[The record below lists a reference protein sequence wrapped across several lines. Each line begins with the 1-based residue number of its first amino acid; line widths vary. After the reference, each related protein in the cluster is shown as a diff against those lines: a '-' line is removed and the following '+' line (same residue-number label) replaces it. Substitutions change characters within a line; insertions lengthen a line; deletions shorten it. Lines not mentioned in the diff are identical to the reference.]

1 MEFGEYI
8 RSLREKRNLL
18 LREMAANINMDVA
31 YLSKI
36 ERGNRMARRE
46 QVIAFAKELKEDENE
61 LIKLWMSEQIVQMI
75 KNEKD
80 STEILKIAEEKI
92 SKINRLN
99 LLDIDIYFE

>member
-18 LREMAANINMDVA
+18 LREMAANLNMDVA

-46 QVIAFAKELKEDENE
+46 QIVAFAKTLKEDENE
-61 LIKLWMSEQIVQMI
+61 LIKLWMSAQIVLML
-75 KNEKD
+75 KNEKER
-80 STEILKIAEEKI
+80 TEILKIAEENL
-92 SKINRLN
+92 NRLTKK
-99 LLDIDIYFE
+99 

>member
-18 LREMAANINMDVA
+18 LREMAANVNMDVA

-46 QVIAFAKELKEDENE
+46 QVIAFAKELKEDENK

-92 SKINRLN
+92 SKIEKNSK
-99 LLDIDIYFE
+99 

>member
-36 ERGNRMARRE
+36 ERGNRLARRE
-46 QVIAFAKELKEDENE
+46 QVIAFAKELKVDESK

-92 SKINRLN
+92 SKIEKNSK
-99 LLDIDIYFE
+99 

>member
-18 LREMAANINMDVA
+18 LREMAANLNMDVA

-46 QVIAFAKELKEDENE
+46 QVVAFAKTLKEDENE
-61 LIKLWMSEQIVQMI
+61 FIKLWMSEQIVQMI

-92 SKINRLN
+92 SKIEKLN
-99 LLDIDIYFE
+99 LLNMDVIF

>member
-46 QVIAFAKELKEDENE
+46 QVIAFAKELKEDENK

-92 SKINRLN
+92 SKIEKNESL
-99 LLDIDIYFE
+99 

>member
-46 QVIAFAKELKEDENE
+46 QVIAFAKELKEDENK

-75 KNEKD
+75 K
-80 STEILKIAEEKI
+80 I
-92 SKINRLN
+92 
-99 LLDIDIYFE
+99 

>member
-36 ERGNRMARRE
+36 ERGNRLARRE
-46 QVIAFAKELKEDENE
+46 QVIAFAKELKEDENK

-80 STEILKIAEEKI
+80 STEILKIAKEKI
-92 SKINRLN
+92 IKIVKK
-99 LLDIDIYFE
+99 E

>member
-18 LREMAANINMDVA
+18 LREMAANVNMDVA

-46 QVIAFAKELKEDENE
+46 QVIAFAKELKEDENK

-75 KNEKD
+75 RNEKD

-92 SKINRLN
+92 SKI
-99 LLDIDIYFE
+99 EKKCK

>member
-1 MEFGEYI
+1 
-8 RSLREKRNLL
+8 
-18 LREMAANINMDVA
+18 MAANVNMDVA

-36 ERGNRMARRE
+36 ERGNRLARRE
-46 QVIAFAKELKEDENE
+46 QVIAFAKELKEDENK

-92 SKINRLN
+92 SKIEKNSK
-99 LLDIDIYFE
+99 

>member
-36 ERGNRMARRE
+36 ERGNRLARRE
-46 QVIAFAKELKEDENE
+46 QVIAFAKELKVDESK

-80 STEILKIAEEKI
+80 STEILKIAKEKI
-92 SKINRLN
+92 SKIDEN
-99 LLDIDIYFE
+99 

>member
-46 QVIAFAKELKEDENE
+46 QVKAFAKELKEDENK
-61 LIKLWMSEQIVQMI
+61 LIKLWMSELIVQMI

-92 SKINRLN
+92 SKI
-99 LLDIDIYFE
+99 EKK

>member
-36 ERGNRMARRE
+36 ERGNRIARRE
-46 QVIAFAKELKEDENE
+46 QVIAFAKELKEDENK

-92 SKINRLN
+92 SKIEKNESL
-99 LLDIDIYFE
+99 